1 MSAHRSGESDAGREE
16 ECETAAAESAQSAS
30 SAPADS
36 SDGESPDDPS
46 ERAVPADPE
55 AFALRGRPVRAIRF
69 RREIVIGTALAAL
82 LAVTGTV
89 WFALRPVGLPVLR
102 EPVPDLPA
110 HSRPPEIL
118 AQAPASYDAVPL
130 LGPPLPGDLGRPIL
144 KRQRSVGTGQDE
156 DTGGGHANAAE
167 AERTRAA
174 AAALEARESDVFLP
188 LGRRGEG
195 RASVFTP

>member
-1 MSAHRSGESDAGREE
+1 
-16 ECETAAAESAQSAS
+16 
-30 SAPADS
+30 PA
-36 SDGESPDDPS
+36 
-46 ERAVPADPE
+46 
-55 AFALRGRPVRAIRF
+55 
-69 RREIVIGTALAAL
+69 
-82 LAVTGTV
+82 
-89 WFALRPVGLPVLR
+89 
-102 EPVPDLPA
+102 LPA

-174 AAALEARESDVFLP
+174 AAALEAQESDVFLP
-188 LGRRGEG
+188 LGRPGEG
-195 RASVFTP
+195 RASAPLGMADPEPIRITGEPGDVAVPIAAARSPATSPHRIVPVPSPWVISGGSVLAASLVTAIDSDSPGLVVAQLTEHAYDSATGRTLLLPQGSRLIGRYESDIGFG